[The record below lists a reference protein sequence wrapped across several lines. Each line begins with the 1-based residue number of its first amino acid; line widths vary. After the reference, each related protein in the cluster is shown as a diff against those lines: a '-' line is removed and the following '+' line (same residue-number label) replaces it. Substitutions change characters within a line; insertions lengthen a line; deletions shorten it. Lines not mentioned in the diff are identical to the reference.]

1 MTDQQVIRISF
12 HEALRFLLRGLPI
25 ALVVAGVAAA
35 VAFFANLNPEPVYR
49 STAMLLAT
57 RPSSTNVPSLIVPS
71 QVDPE
76 IYRLA
81 IVEGE
86 LLPEALARVSGGEV
100 SEEALEEWRRRV
112 RVRVDENLV
121 SSVVRIEVEDGSPT
135 TAATVANALADA
147 LLAWDRTRV
156 SRNVQATLAS
166 LNRSLA
172 ILGAQLL
179 AAQEAGDMATQEV
192 LEAQRSQLIADR
204 QAAESLN
211 LSAVVLGLLEPFR
224 QAAPEAEPVNDRTT
238 FFTVVAFAIFFLLTY
253 VFLLARRLVDP
264 AIMDPSDLAKAGGA
278 EPVAVVAGRRKDAP
292 EFQAGIGRVA
302 TAVPARRA
310 APGDAPG
317 AAPASVVVVT
327 APTRMGAQ
335 HLLARSLAE
344 AYARAGVRTLLVN
357 ADLASTV
364 GMTQAPVGNA
374 TVPMVNLTQRPD
386 RAEPTT
392 VAIDHGV
399 YLDLLSLTP
408 GTQHSASFGP
418 LTQRLAALLAA
429 WRDQYGVVI
438 VDTSALAEASVALA
452 LADTAD
458 HVLVVA
464 VQHVTQQTSVREAVQ
479 ELGRAGHASIGT
491 VLFTDASLGAPI
503 AGTATRGRQRAGQ
516 GRERP
521 TAEPDARVVASVTR
535 RQ

>member
-1 MTDQQVIRISF
+1 
-12 HEALRFLLRGLPI
+12 
-25 ALVVAGVAAA
+25 AA

-253 VFLLARRLVDP
+253 VFLLARRLVAP
-264 AIMDPSDLAKAGGA
+264 AIMDPSDLPTPGGA
-278 EPVAVVAGRRKDAP
+278 EPV
-292 EFQAGIGRVA
+292 EIGRA
-302 TAVPARRA
+302 
-310 APGDAPG
+310 
-317 AAPASVVVVT
+317 
-327 APTRMGAQ
+327 
-335 HLLARSLAE
+335 
-344 AYARAGVRTLLVN
+344 
-357 ADLASTV
+357 
-364 GMTQAPVGNA
+364 
-374 TVPMVNLTQRPD
+374 
-386 RAEPTT
+386 
-392 VAIDHGV
+392 
-399 YLDLLSLTP
+399 
-408 GTQHSASFGP
+408 
-418 LTQRLAALLAA
+418 
-429 WRDQYGVVI
+429 
-438 VDTSALAEASVALA
+438 
-452 LADTAD
+452 
-458 HVLVVA
+458 HV
-464 VQHVTQQTSVREAVQ
+464 
-479 ELGRAGHASIGT
+479 
-491 VLFTDASLGAPI
+491 
-503 AGTATRGRQRAGQ
+503 
-516 GRERP
+516 
-521 TAEPDARVVASVTR
+521 
-535 RQ
+535 